1 MSDIK
6 LFRIKAMPVV
16 QLTGKSVKFEKSL
29 QTLIE
34 KHLDVFLGIRFL
46 VSEYST
52 GKKHGG
58 RIDTMGI
65 DENGCPCIIEYTP
78 SF

>member
-34 KHLDVFLGIRFL
+34 KHLDVSRDQIP
-46 VSEYST
+46 
-52 GKKHGG
+52 GK
-58 RIDTMGI
+58 
-65 DENGCPCIIEYTP
+65 
-78 SF
+78 